1 MALPKGYKTNIG
13 VRKETVGV
21 ERRGDITRKI
31 MKGSGYLPRGVMYE
45 DLDSTVIKFFKEDLK
60 LTLEGET
67 VPVIFL
73 TIQRWTEFSKTW
85 EFDDEH
91 GNIKMPFITIVR
103 KPDPQPGE
111 NQAGLWNIPGYR
123 TYTTVKVP
131 TITNGRE
138 GFDLYQIPQPTA
150 VDIQYEVR
158 LFCNK
163 MRDLNEFNSKVQ
175 KTFSSRQHYVFPN
188 DHPMPL
194 HLENIGDESSVSD
207 FEERRFYV
215 QNFEFTLL
223 SYILD
228 EKQYKVIP
236 AVDRIVLTTDIGF
249 VEPKLKYKD
258 VENQL
263 PPGPTTDKTMYVV
276 VPPNSLE
283 KLYVLLTDETVF
295 NSIELTTN
303 VFDVRIKRNDEL
315 IQIPFKGMP
324 GDMIE
329 FTPDRNIR
337 EETKYQIEITITN
350 LTYQLY

>member
-13 VRKETVGV
+13 IRTNTVGP
-21 ERRGDITRKI
+21 ERRHDMTRKI
-31 MKGSGYLPRGVMYE
+31 MKGSGYAPRGVMYE
-45 DLDSTVIKFFKEDLK
+45 DLDAEVIKFINTELK
-60 LTLEGET
+60 LVLAGDV
-67 VPVIFL
+67 VPVVFL

-131 TITNGRE
+131 TLTNGRE
-138 GFDLYQIPQPTA
+138 GYDMYQIPQPTA
-150 VDIQYEVR
+150 VDIDYEVR

-163 MRDLNEFNSKVQ
+163 MRDLNEFNSKIQ
-175 KTFSSRQHYVFPN
+175 KMFSSRQHYIFPN

-207 FEERRFYV
+207 FEDRRFYV

-228 EKQYKVIP
+228 EKQYKIIP
-236 AVDRIVLTTDIGF
+236 AIDRVVLTTDVGF
-249 VEPKLKYKD
+249 TEPKIKY
-258 VENQL
+258 Q
-263 PPGPTTDKTMYVV
+263 TDISPLSSTIEKTMDIVI
-276 VPPNSLE
+276 PRHSGEFLRIELE
-283 KLYVLLTDETVF
+283 YDTHFD
-295 NSIELTTN
+295 SIELLEN
-303 VFDVRIKRNDEL
+303 IFDVIVDVNGDRVTFPFDAKQYDIVTINPDRDITHQTKYKLYTHIKR
-315 IQIPFKGMP
+315 
-324 GDMIE
+324 
-329 FTPDRNIR
+329 
-337 EETKYQIEITITN
+337 
-350 LTYQLY
+350 